1 MLKNLSFAVA
11 GVVSLC
17 LFQTQ
22 AFAHA
27 DLKASTPAPGSSVA
41 EVKEIRLGFNE
52 SVNPKFSGADLKDG
66 AGKSIATGPATLD
79 SKNNK
84 ELIVPVS
91 GKLEPGNYTIEWHAV
106 ASDSHRVKGQ
116 FSFKVTQ

>member
-1 MLKNLSFAVA
+1 MFKNLSFAVA
-11 GVVSLC
+11 SVVSLC
-17 LFQTQ
+17 FFQTQ
-22 AFAHA
+22 TFAHA

-66 AGKSIATGPATLD
+66 AGKAIATGPATFD
-79 SKNNK
+79 STNKK

-91 GKLEPGNYTIEWHAV
+91 VTLEPGNYTVEWHAV

-116 FSFKVTQ
+116 FSFKVAQ

>member
-1 MLKNLSFAVA
+1 MLKNLSFAGA
-11 GVVSLC
+11 SVVSLC
-17 LFQTQ
+17 FFQAQ

-66 AGKSIATGPATLD
+66 AAKSIATGPATLD
-79 SKNNK
+79 STNK
-84 ELIVPVS
+84 RELIVPVS
-91 GKLEPGNYTIEWHAV
+91 GKLEPGNYTVEWHAV
-106 ASDSHRVKGQ
+106 ARDSHRVKGQ

>member
-1 MLKNLSFAVA
+1 MP
-11 GVVSLC
+11 
-17 LFQTQ
+17 T
-22 AFAHA
+22 

-66 AGKSIATGPATLD
+66 AGKAIATGPATFD
-79 SKNNK
+79 STNKK

-91 GKLEPGNYTIEWHAV
+91 VKLEPGNYTVEWHAV
-106 ASDSHRVKGQ
+106 ARSPSTLCQWRYETSGLQ
-116 FSFKVTQ
+116 T

>member
-1 MLKNLSFAVA
+1 MLRNLLFAVA

-17 LFQTQ
+17 FFQTQ

-66 AGKSIATGPATLD
+66 TGKSIATGPATLD
-79 SKNNK
+79 SKNKK
-84 ELIVPVS
+84 ELIMPVP
-91 GKLEPGNYTIEWHAV
+91 GKLEPGNYTVEWHAV
-106 ASDSHRVKGQ
+106 AGDSHRVKGQ

>member
-1 MLKNLSFAVA
+1 VA

-17 LFQTQ
+17 FFQTQ

-27 DLKASTPAPGSSVA
+27 DLKASTPAPGSSIA
-41 EVKEIRLGFNE
+41 EVKEIRLGFDE

-79 SKNNK
+79 SKK
-84 ELIVPVS
+84 LIVPVS